1 MIEQT
6 KQLLGQ
12 MKFLG
17 MLETVDLRITE
28 ATSQGWGHTEFLS
41 ALITDEKLSRE
52 NRQIKSRIRVAQ
64 FRTDGSMES
73 LDLTAKRNIS
83 KTQVSD
89 LMELSFIKAPRNVL
103 ILGPTGVGKTYLATA
118 IGNWACRHGFSCVF
132 AGMSLLIERLSIA
145 RADGTYLKYRDKLV
159 KTDLLILD
167 DLGIKPLPPETVQD
181 IYDVLEERY
190 QSKSTIVTSQLPLNH
205 WKEVIEDAVALE
217 AILDRLI
224 HGAVKIELDG
234 ESYRKKRGD
243 KKKKV
248 DTP

>member
-6 KQLLGQ
+6 KQLLTK

-17 MLETVDLRITE
+17 MLETVDLRLIE
-28 ATSQGWGHTEFLS
+28 ATSHGWGHAEFLS
-41 ALITDEKLSRE
+41 ALITDEKLHRD
-52 NRQIKSRIRVAQ
+52 NRQIKTRIRVAQ
-64 FRTDGSMES
+64 FRTDASIEQ
-73 LDLTAKRNIS
+73 LDLTAKRNIT

-89 LMELSFIKAPRNVL
+89 LMELNFIREPRNIL

-118 IGNWACRHGFSCVF
+118 IGNWACRHGFTCIF
-132 AGMSLLIERLSIA
+132 AGMNLLIERLAIS
-145 RADGTYLKYRDKLV
+145 RADGRYLKYRDKLI

-181 IYDVLEERY
+181 LYDIFEERY
-190 QSKSTIVTSQLPLNH
+190 QNKTTLITSQLPLNH

-224 HGAVKIELDG
+224 HGAIKIELGG
-234 ESYRKKRGD
+234 ESYRKKRGE
-243 KKKKV
+243 KNKRV
-248 DTP
+248 DIP

>member
-6 KQLLGQ
+6 KELLSK
-12 MKFLG
+12 MRFLG
-17 MLETVDLRITE
+17 MLETVDLRLTE
-28 ATSQGWGHTEFLS
+28 ATSHGWGHAEFLS
-41 ALITDEKLSRE
+41 ALVTDEKLNRD
-52 NRQIKSRIRVAQ
+52 NRQIKSRIRIAQ
-64 FRTDGSMES
+64 FRTDAAIEQ
-73 LDLTAKRNIS
+73 LDLTAKRNIT
-83 KTQVSD
+83 KTQVND
-89 LMELSFIKAPRNVL
+89 LMELSFVKAPRNIL

-118 IGNWACRHGFSCVF
+118 IGNWACRHGFTCLF
-132 AGMSLLIERLSIA
+132 IGMNLLIERLAIS
-145 RADGTYLKYRDKLV
+145 RADGSYLKYRDKLV
-159 KTDLLILD
+159 KIDLLILD

-181 IYDVLEERY
+181 LYDVLEERY
-190 QSKSTIVTSQLPLNH
+190 QSKATVVTSQLPLTH

-224 HGAVKIELDG
+224 HGAIKIELDG